1 MSLENDRK
9 TSLLEEVSFPR
20 RKELKKSVVSKN
32 GIRERYM
39 CKISLE
45 NRLQNVLMANLE

>member
-1 MSLENDRK
+1 MKNDRK
-9 TSLLEEVSFPR
+9 TSLLEEAPFPH

-32 GIRERYM
+32 GILERYM